1 MEVGSA
7 HDVNNV
13 CKSDI
18 CCCCVG
24 GILKQF
30 QNEEGEESE
39 PRRNRKDQICSRRN
53 PENKSQCCACNTA
66 ARDSI
71 QGHHGPIVSFPCVVV
86 AFFIAF
92 AFLLIAFSQEFSQE
106 SRRRLPPHKLFET
119 DNALRIGCDA
129 KVVPKK
135 SWTLVRRRWQQTYN
149 KGFCCRLCVSVG
161 ATAIHPRRGNE
172 RILQWSKVRR
182 QCPRRQAGK

>member
-18 CCCCVG
+18 CCGCVG

-30 QNEEGEESE
+30 QNEEGEESK

-92 AFLLIAFSQEFSQE
+92 AFLLIAFSQEFSQ
-106 SRRRLPPHKLFET
+106 
-119 DNALRIGCDA
+119 DLRVKA
-129 KVVPKK
+129 TTASP
-135 SWTLVRRRWQQTYN
+135 QTI
-149 KGFCCRLCVSVG
+149 RD
-161 ATAIHPRRGNE
+161 
-172 RILQWSKVRR
+172 R
-182 QCPRRQAGK
+182 QCTADRMPRQSSPQEELNSDQKTMTTDLQQRVLL